1 MRTRRMDDQKRQSPR
16 LRWACVPEWVR
27 VDSILRQ
34 IESDGQD
41 WIVRTF
47 CAQSTPPGS
56 ISATAASDVVYTRSG
71 LLRIPVVGRNSG
83 PRADKG
89 AMGDLSLPRLTPR
102 ACRESCL
109 WRGDTA
115 QDGPDKP
122 GRSSSWQ
129 LTGKPARTQVH
140 TDTSER
146 IQDSAGA
153 IRQGLMLPNLG
164 QPFP

>member
-1 MRTRRMDDQKRQSPR
+1 MRMQPMDDQKRQSPR
-16 LRWACVPEWVR
+16 LRWACVRREAG

-34 IESDGQD
+34 MEPRFGLYAPS
-41 WIVRTF
+41 VPS
-47 CAQSTPPGS
+47 QSLPVLSPPQ
-56 ISATAASDVVYTRSG
+56 AASDVVYTRSG

-89 AMGDLSLPRLTPR
+89 AMSDLSLPRLIPR
-102 ACRESCL
+102 ARRGSRL

-146 IQDSAGA
+146 IRDSVGA
-153 IRQGLMLPNLG
+153 TRQGLTLPNLG